1 MVDLKLVIGA
11 KDGKSHQVVITE
23 DQSTV
28 LHGMKIGET
37 LSGDDLG
44 FAGYE
49 FLITGGSDKCG
60 FPMRK
65 GIQEPRKRVLIGE
78 GVGFCGKKRRL
89 GKKTTRKTQ
98 HGLLRRRTVCGER
111 ITKIIHQVNVKVVK
125 EGSQS
130 LGEAPAESPAQETA

>member
-1 MVDLKLVIGA
+1 MTDLKLVIGA
-11 KDGKSHQVVITE
+11 KDGKCHQVVINE
-23 DQSTV
+23 DQAAI
-28 LHGMKIGET
+28 LHGMK
-37 LSGDDLG
+37 LGDNLAGDNLG

-65 GIQEPRKRVLIGE
+65 GIQEPRKRVLIGK

-98 HGLLRRRTVCGER
+98 YGLLRRRTVCGER

-125 EGSQS
+125 EGSPK
-130 LGEAPAESPAQETA
+130 LGETPAENSVQ